1 MCGESKISNTK
12 TLQTEITFLLSLSFN
27 SSLVRNAFKH
37 NPLKARARE
46 VNRAVWFA
54 KTCKRSGNTIPIH
67 ALISGELPTKME
79 TKRLSEA
86 NISML
91 KTQPLDSPVWASRW
105 HRQSFFKISALS
117 LTQFKKVIVVD
128 NDMAMLRPV
137 NELLFVPPPAA
148 VFHTTIGPLQ
158 KRTRCS
164 VTTGLLVLQ
173 PSEESFVFAKRL
185 LKLMNYTKERYDG
198 SDEEFW
204 LEYFTRRGEY
214 LNEIPWK
221 FHAHR
226 LLNMQPDQWYEVK
239 LLHVISALSGRG
251 FTIPKN
257 ATAHVEKYY

>member
-1 MCGESKISNTK
+1 
-12 TLQTEITFLLSLSFN
+12 
-27 SSLVRNAFKH
+27 
-37 NPLKARARE
+37 
-46 VNRAVWFA
+46 
-54 KTCKRSGNTIPIH
+54 
-67 ALISGELPTKME
+67 
-79 TKRLSEA
+79 
-86 NISML
+86 ML
-91 KTQPLDSPVWASRW
+91 KTQPLDSPLWASRW

-198 SDEEFW
+198 GDEEFW